1 MLDQPIQLGATF
13 KYLQGLLYL
22 KAEDVEDEGS
32 YFQTDDD
39 LFSGSGSFGL
49 ECLSRNA
56 KHVTFVENHN
66 PALKI
71 LKKNILSLKLEN
83 NYKIIEKDI
92 FNIKKSL
99 NLKKKFDLIFADPP
113 YKENKINKLLNIFS
127 MSYLNKNG
135 LFLLH
140 RNKNSDTIL
149 NENFNLLD
157 KRIYGISKII
167 FYQLK

>member
-1 MLDQPIQLGATF
+1 MRIISGKFKGKKLEQPLDKNTRPLKDRTKESIF
-13 KYLQGLLYL
+13 NLLIHSKNVSINFDKINIL
-22 KAEDVEDEGS
+22 
-32 YFQTDDD
+32 D

-66 PALKI
+66 PAIKI

-92 FNIKKSL
+92 FNINESL

-113 YKENKINKLLNIFS
+113 YKENKLTN
-127 MSYLNKNG
+127 Y
-135 LFLLH
+135 
-140 RNKNSDTIL
+140 
-149 NENFNLLD
+149 
-157 KRIYGISKII
+157 
-167 FYQLK
+167 